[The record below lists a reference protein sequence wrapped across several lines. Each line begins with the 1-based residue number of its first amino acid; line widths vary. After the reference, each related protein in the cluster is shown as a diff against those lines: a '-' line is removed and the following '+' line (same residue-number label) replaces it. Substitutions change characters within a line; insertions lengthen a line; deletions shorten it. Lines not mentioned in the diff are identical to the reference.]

1 MMIVPQKSN
10 IVKREVAD
18 VSYLRRI
25 PVLES
30 GNEGKLPEQTAE
42 AQEPVLYVTDDIEVA
57 RELKGCGK
65 AVLIYL
71 HEGNRDQDFSEF
83 LYAVEDPDELEPEFV
98 RKVYRRLMG
107 MPWDILETRR
117 CLIRETTPEDVDDFY
132 RIYSNPA
139 ITKYMEDLYPEV
151 EQEKQYIREYIEKVY
166 SFFEFGV
173 WTVVERESGSVIG
186 RAGFAFREG
195 YEEPELGFIIGVPWQ
210 RQGYAEEVCRA
221 VMRYGEE
228 MLGFQQVQAM
238 VEPENT
244 ASLRL
249 CEKLGFA
256 KKEVVTEKGKVY
268 VRLIAAVE
276 NNENTIN
283 FS

>member
-1 MMIVPQKSN
+1 MG
-10 IVKREVAD
+10 
-18 VSYLRRI
+18 YLRRI
-25 PVLES
+25 PVLTIVNES
-30 GNEGKLPEQTAE
+30 ELPEQGAE
-42 AQEPVLYVTDDIEVA
+42 AQEAVLYVTDDIEIA

-71 HEGNRDQDFSEF
+71 HEGNQNQDFSDF
-83 LYAVEDPDELEPEFV
+83 LYAVEEPDELEPDFV
-98 RKVYRRLMG
+98 EKVYRRLRG
-107 MPWDILETRR
+107 MPWDILETKR

-132 RIYSNPA
+132 RIYSDPA
-139 ITKYMEDLYPEV
+139 ITKYMEDLYPEI

-221 VMRYGEE
+221 IMRYGEE

-256 KKEVVTEKGKVY
+256 EKEVVTEKGKVY

-276 NNENTIN
+276 NNENTMN